1 MLAPLA
7 TVAAAAAEPLPTA
20 PAAPATALTVQAL
33 AYRHVAPSR
42 DGAAVPLDDT
52 ARAIGAL
59 ACAER
64 ERLCGA
70 VGADDYVVSSTILS
84 MLLMNDSPQHRVFAQ
99 ALAGANDY
107 TPDWMTCSYE
117 CAGWGYVLRRALAT
131 AAETGPR
138 TLLLQIV
145 DVDVHGYTYWHG
157 NPAWGR
163 SGFGVCTL
171 LIDVG
176 REASPAAPSVL
187 ADAAP
192 PASAV
197 VRLGRDIRTFCAAR
211 PGVHAALP
219 FFPATSRR
227 ALLASVGKT
236 PLLPDGHGLF
246 GHAFGS
252 DPWLSVL
259 LAHRDGDT
267 PHRAAVCSLALNGYY
282 AVADVAFAPD
292 ATFSLDSEA

>member
-7 TVAAAAAEPLPTA
+7 TVAAPAAQP
-20 PAAPATALTVQAL
+20 APATALTVQAL
-33 AYRHVAPSR
+33 AYRRVAPSR
-42 DGAAVPLDDT
+42 DGAAVPLDDA
-52 ARAIGAL
+52 ARAIGTL

-117 CAGWGYVLRRALAT
+117 CAGWGYVLRRSLAT

-145 DVDVHGYTYWHG
+145 DIDVHGYTYWHG

-171 LIDVG
+171 LVDVG
-176 REASPAAPSVL
+176 REASSSAPSVL
-187 ADAAP
+187 AEAAP

-211 PGVHAALP
+211 PGLHAALP

-236 PLLPDGHGLF
+236 PLLPDGHGVF

-267 PHRAAVCSLALNGYY
+267 PRRAAVCSLALNGYY
-282 AVADVAFAPD
+282 SVADVAFAPD
-292 ATFSLDSEA
+292 ATFSLDDEA

>member
-1 MLAPLA
+1 M
-7 TVAAAAAEPLPTA
+7 
-20 PAAPATALTVQAL
+20 
-33 AYRHVAPSR
+33 
-42 DGAAVPLDDT
+42 PLDDT
-52 ARAIGAL
+52 ARAIGTL

-117 CAGWGYVLRRALAT
+117 CAGWGYVLRRSLAT

-145 DVDVHGYTYWHG
+145 DIDVHGYVLARQPPG
-157 NPAWGR
+157 AAR
-163 SGFGVCTL
+163 ASACTL
-171 LIDVG
+171 LVDVG
-176 REASPAAPSVL
+176 REASPSMTSVL
-187 ADAAP
+187 AEVA

-211 PGVHAALP
+211 PA
-219 FFPATSRR
+219 SR
-227 ALLASVGKT
+227 G
-236 PLLPDGHGLF
+236 
-246 GHAFGS
+246 
-252 DPWLSVL
+252 
-259 LAHRDGDT
+259 
-267 PHRAAVCSLALNGYY
+267 AAVLSG
-282 AVADVAFAPD
+282 DVAPCAARVGRQD
-292 ATFSLDSEA
+292 AAAAGRSRAVRSCVRQRSVAVGAARAS

>member
-7 TVAAAAAEPLPTA
+7 TAAAHDAALP
-20 PAAPATALTVQAL
+20 APATALTVQAL
-33 AYRHVAPSR
+33 AYRRVAPSR
-42 DGAAVPLDDT
+42 DGHAVPLDDT
-52 ARAIGAL
+52 AQALGAL

-64 ERLCGA
+64 ERVCGA
-70 VGADDYVVSSTILS
+70 IGADDYVLSSTILS
-84 MLLMNDSPQHRVFAQ
+84 MLLMNDSPQHRVFAR

-107 TPDWMTCSYE
+107 GPDWMTCSYE
-117 CAGWGYVLRRALAT
+117 CAGWGYVLRRTLAT

-145 DVDVHGYTYWHG
+145 DIDVHGYTYWHG
-157 NPAWGR
+157 NPAWGC

-171 LIDVG
+171 LVDVG
-176 REASPAAPSVL
+176 REATPSVL

-197 VRLGRDIRTFCAAR
+197 VRLGRDIRGFCAAR
-211 PGVHAALP
+211 PGVRAALP

-267 PHRAAVCSLALNGYY
+267 PRRAAVCSLALNGYY
-282 AVADVAFAPD
+282 AIADVAFAPD
-292 ATFSLDSEA
+292 ALLSLDCEA